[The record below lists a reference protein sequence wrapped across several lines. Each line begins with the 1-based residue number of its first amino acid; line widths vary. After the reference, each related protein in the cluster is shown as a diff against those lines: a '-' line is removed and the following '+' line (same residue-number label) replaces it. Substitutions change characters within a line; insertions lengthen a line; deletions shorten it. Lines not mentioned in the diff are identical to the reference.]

1 MIAIDGRH
9 PSDPQRTL
17 VHAALFCSAWACHLA
32 VQVHVLHAAHMTE
45 MCDGVRMRV
54 MMRLSIV
61 THWTL
66 PVIIRNEDE

>member
-17 VHAALFCSAWACHLA
+17 NLA
-32 VQVHVLHAAHMTE
+32 VQVHVLHEAHMTE